1 MTATIST
8 IYTLRLSVLPSCIT
22 VQMFRLLRRRSS
34 GASTGPDT
42 NQPNF
47 ITNRARDE
55 SPRLFVCLRIYLTHT
70 PARQHL
76 ADVRKCVPFVCVFAF
91 RDVHDIDGVLGLF
104 ARNAIGNFRYRHLSG
119 MLVLLAESPHISRT
133 FNLDPNYRMDPSM
146 PTSFR
151 QIINSAVKDKR
162 LLVVPGAHDALSARL
177 IQKIGFETYFIGGFP
192 AVGARYG
199 VPDVGLMGFGEISA
213 AVRDIMSA
221 CDLPVFVDGDDG
233 YGDVKNVVHTVQA
246 YERMGVSAILIEDQ
260 QWPKRCGHMVGKKVV
275 ATELAEAK
283 IRAACSERLNP
294 ETWIL
299 ARTDARAVYDIDEA
313 MRRAERYIR
322 AGADGIFIEAPRS
335 IDELKRIGRAF
346 DVPQVCNPLMG
357 GHTPILSMEEL
368 GELGFNC
375 AVLGLDTLMH
385 AAKAIEAVLID
396 MKSGKFARRN
406 DGMDFE
412 DYKRLVGY
420 DKWESVD
427 ERFTPRQ

>member
-1 MTATIST
+1 MRGS
-8 IYTLRLSVLPSCIT
+8 L
-22 VQMFRLLRRRSS
+22 
-34 GASTGPDT
+34 
-42 NQPNF
+42 
-47 ITNRARDE
+47 
-55 SPRLFVCLRIYLTHT
+55 
-70 PARQHL
+70 
-76 ADVRKCVPFVCVFAF
+76 
-91 RDVHDIDGVLGLF
+91 
-104 ARNAIGNFRYRHLSG
+104 
-119 MLVLLAESPHISRT
+119 
-133 FNLDPNYRMDPSM
+133 

-151 QIINSAVKDKR
+151 QIINRAVKDKR

-213 AVRDIMSA
+213 VVRDIMSA

-260 QWPKRCGHMVGKKVV
+260 QWPKRCGHLVGKKVV

-283 IRAACSERLNP
+283 IKAACSERINP

-299 ARTDARAVYDIDEA
+299 ARTDARAVYDLDEA

-335 IDELKRIGRAF
+335 IADLKCIGRAF
-346 DVPQVCNPLMG
+346 DVPQICNPLMG

-368 GELGFNC
+368 GDLGFNC

-385 AAKAIEAVLID
+385 AARAIEAVLLD
-396 MKSGKFARRN
+396 MKSGDFARRS

-412 DYKRLVGY
+412 AYKKLVGY
-420 DKWESVD
+420 DRWQDID
-427 ERFTPRQ
+427 ERFAPKQ